1 MKDILALGIGLNRE
15 ILTTVRLTT
24 GGVCSLVGLDMEES
38 EDCKVC
44 VTESLL
50 LLMHSG
56 FRAARLSFAESEGV
70 CIKIEGDDYA
80 APAENYPDDEI
91 SSALLSALAGD
102 VNMQRRDGRLT
113 AIEFRFA
120 KNGR

>member
-80 APAENYPDDEI
+80 APEENYPDDEI

-120 KNGR
+120 KHGR